1 MKKQNHR
8 TNHGYTIIASVALPD
23 EEYVLGEM
31 QKADGGTQ
39 YVTWCCVNGT
49 DYYYGHY
56 ISDKDVAIKDM
67 YERVQKEVNY
77 RIDKLEQKIKEK
89 GGENK

>member
-1 MKKQNHR
+1 MKQR
-8 TNHGYTIIASVALPD
+8 TNHGYTIIASISLPN

-31 QKADGGTQ
+31 KKENGEKQ

-56 ISDKDVAIKDM
+56 ITDKDVAMKDL
-67 YERVQKEVNY
+67 YERAKTEVDY
-77 RIDKLEQKIKEK
+77 RIRTLERKIKEK